1 MLELAGDFHRYYN
14 KPSNRIISEQREL
27 SLARLFLARLLMDGI
42 RSGLDLMG
50 VSAPDRM

>member
-1 MLELAGDFHRYYN
+1 V
-14 KPSNRIISEQREL
+14 

-42 RSGLDLMG
+42 KSGLDLMG